1 MKKLALGLSLLLLS
15 GCAAQRYE
23 MPAQNVLTQ
32 SQIEERYSI
41 DRQWWKQY
49 ADPKLDALVELALER
64 NIDLARSAIS
74 VNRALYRARQ
84 LGAELVPSF
93 SGDGSASSRTAA
105 EEVVVFPSTSMTQ
118 IRGDSANKMAMYSTA
133 ATHSPLRWR

>member
-1 MKKLALGLSLLLLS
+1 MKTLALGLSLLLLS

-23 MPAQNVLTQ
+23 LPAQDVLTQ

-49 ADPKLDALVELALER
+49 GDPKLDALVEAALER
-64 NIDLARSAIS
+64 NIDLARSAVS

-84 LGAELVPSF
+84 LGADGDLIRNIILF
-93 SGDGSASSRTAA
+93 SVLIYEAKIVEKHTRCA
-105 EEVVVFPSTSMTQ
+105 VFF
-118 IRGDSANKMAMYSTA
+118 KK
-133 ATHSPLRWR
+133 

>member
-23 MPAQNVLTQ
+23 MPSQDVLTQ

-64 NIDLARSAIS
+64 NIDLARSAQGVYLRLFPIL
-74 VNRALYRARQ
+74 R
-84 LGAELVPSF
+84 
-93 SGDGSASSRTAA
+93 GSEAGRL
-105 EEVVVFPSTSMTQ
+105 ERWLFH
-118 IRGDSANKMAMYSTA
+118 GDSII
-133 ATHSPLRWR
+133 P